1 MGNSGSRNDHIS
13 SSKAGGDVTV
23 WCQSSCCNFGP
34 QWAMESSD
42 KGKIAAIAEKN
53 YNKKSAN

>member
-1 MGNSGSRNDHIS
+1 MGNSGRINDRVS
-13 SSKAGGDVTV
+13 SSKVGGDMIV
-23 WCQSSCCNFGP
+23 WYQSSCCKFRP

-53 YNKKSAN
+53 YNKKSSN